1 MQKITHLAKILH
13 SPGVTGGTN
22 LTSDIT
28 CSDNIGISLF
38 PTLKCCRIG
47 ELNKIAFLGIKI
59 EQSSFEHPQH
69 SFNKEYFSIAHAKDM
84 GHSPPKREMGRRS
97 GNPSVDDGKKAI
109 RRETNVP
116 HTSPQGLAKWSIA
129 TKVKIRFIKT

>member
-1 MQKITHLAKILH
+1 
-13 SPGVTGGTN
+13 
-22 LTSDIT
+22 
-28 CSDNIGISLF
+28 
-38 PTLKCCRIG
+38 
-47 ELNKIAFLGIKI
+47 
-59 EQSSFEHPQH
+59 
-69 SFNKEYFSIAHAKDM
+69 M